1 MALDKLLASCPEAK
15 KMLEYF
21 KIKARIERR
30 IDKFVANVRKHA
42 NKQKLVSEL
51 LTQLVHEGLEIAHVE
66 IGNEQTDELT
76 NELTDVMF
84 VKVTI
89 KLPDTMSV
97 KELIEIDS
105 RLINDNQLL
114 DKGIVFALHVA

>member
-1 MALDKLLASCPEAK
+1 MALDRLLASCPEAQK
-15 KMLEYF
+15 LLEYF
-21 KIKARIERR
+21 KIKTRIERR
-30 IDKFVANVRKHA
+30 IDTMVANVRAHT

-51 LTQLVHEGLEIAHVE
+51 LTQLVREGLEIAHVE
-66 IGNEQTDELT
+66 ITNEQTDELT
-76 NELTDVMF
+76 GELTDIMF
-84 VKVTI
+84 VDVSI
-89 KLPDTMSV
+89 KLSDSMSV

>member
-1 MALDKLLASCPEAK
+1 MALDRLLASCPEAQK
-15 KMLEYF
+15 ILEYF

-30 IDKFVANVRKHA
+30 IDQMVANVRRQTN
-42 NKQKLVSEL
+42 NKRLVNESI
-51 LTQLVHEGLEIAHVE
+51 TQLARQGLEIAHVE
-66 IGNEQTDELT
+66 ITNEQTDELT
-76 NELTDVMF
+76 GELTDIMF
-84 VKVTI
+84 VDVSI
-89 KLPDTMSV
+89 KLSDSMSV

>member
-30 IDKFVANVRKHA
+30 IDKFVANVRKHT

-51 LTQLVHEGLEIAHVE
+51 ITQLASEGLKIAHIE

-84 VKVTI
+84 VEVSI

-97 KELIEIDS
+97 KELTEIDS

>member
-1 MALDKLLASCPEAK
+1 MALDKLLISCLITK
-15 KMLEYF
+15 QTLEYF
-21 KIKARIERR
+21 KVKARIERR
-30 IDKFVANVRKHA
+30 INKFVANVRKHT

-51 LTQLVHEGLEIAHVE
+51 ITQLASEGLKIAHIE

-84 VKVTI
+84 VEVSV

-97 KELIEIDS
+97 KELIELNS
-105 RLINDNQLL
+105 RLVNENRLIDR
-114 DKGIVFALHVA
+114 GILFLLHVA

>member
-1 MALDKLLASCPEAK
+1 MALDRLLASCPEAQ

-30 IDKFVANVRKHA
+30 IDQMVANVEKQT

-51 LTQLVHEGLEIAHVE
+51 LTQLVREGLEIAHVE

-84 VKVTI
+84 VEVTI